1 MVVRLLN
8 GRGQLGDKLNKKFNN
23 TIISEDISV
32 YHTWKVPWLSDTA
45 EFEETQR
52 NEYLK
57 LVEFSKN
64 NPQTKL
70 IFVSTNS
77 TRGTHYTHYKEL
89 AEAYLLSNHKYSIIL
104 KFPLFIGK
112 GVIEKIKNKEIK
124 PYGIMEVVTLDK
136 VVETI
141 DKHVSYFTLPN
152 YKGLKR
158 VFTIEGEKIQ
168 AETVAEILKV

>member
-8 GRGQLGDKLNKKFNN
+8 GRGQLGDKLNEKFKNN
-23 TIISEDISV
+23 YISEEVAV
-32 YHTWKVPWLSDTA
+32 YHTWKVPWLSDEA

-57 LVEFSKN
+57 
-64 NPQTKL
+64 
-70 IFVSTNS
+70 
-77 TRGTHYTHYKEL
+77 
-89 AEAYLLSNHKYSIIL
+89 
-104 KFPLFIGK
+104 
-112 GVIEKIKNKEIK
+112 
-124 PYGIMEVVTLDK
+124 

-141 DKHVSYFTLPN
+141 KTHVSYITLPN

-168 AETVAEILKV
+168 AKTVAEILKV

>member
-23 TIISEDISV
+23 TIISEDIAV

-52 NEYLK
+52 DEYLK

-64 NPQTKL
+64 NPKTKI

-77 TRGTHYTHYKEL
+77 ARGTHYTYFKEQ
-89 AEAYLLSNHKYSIIL
+89 AEAYLLSNHKSSIIL

-112 GVIEKIKNKEIK
+112 GVIERIKNKEIE
-124 PYGIMEVVTLDK
+124 PYGTMEIITLDK
-136 VVETI
+136 VAETI
-141 DKHVSYFTLPN
+141 EEYLN
-152 YKGLKR
+152 YEGLKR

-168 AETVAEILKV
+168 AKTVAEILKV

>member
-1 MVVRLLN
+1 MVVTLVN
-8 GRGQLGDKLNKKFNN
+8 GRGQLGDKLYQKLKNY
-23 TIISEDISV
+23 IGAPHLADIAI

-52 NEYLK
+52 DEYLK

-64 NPQTKL
+64 NPKTKI

-77 TRGTHYTHYKEL
+77 ARGTHYTYFKEQ
-89 AEAYLLSNHKYSIIL
+89 AEAYLLSNHKSSIIL

-112 GVIEKIKNKEIK
+112 GVIERIKNKEIE
-124 PYGIMEVVTLDK
+124 PYGTMEIITLDK
-136 VVETI
+136 VAETI
-141 DKHVSYFTLPN
+141 EEYLN
-152 YKGLKR
+152 YEGLKR

-168 AETVAEILKV
+168 AKTVAEILKV

>member
-1 MVVRLLN
+1 MVVTLLN
-8 GRGQLGDKLNKKFNN
+8 GRGQLGNKLYQKLQHY
-23 TIISEDISV
+23 IGAPHLADIAI

-45 EFEETQR
+45 EFEETQH

-64 NPQTKL
+64 NPKTKI

-77 TRGTHYTHYKEL
+77 ARGTHYTYFKEQ
-89 AEAYLLSNHKYSIIL
+89 AEAYLLSNHKSSIIL

-112 GVIEKIKNKEIK
+112 GVIERIKNKEIE
-124 PYGIMEVVTLDK
+124 PYGTMEIITLDK
-136 VVETI
+136 VAETI
-141 DKHVSYFTLPN
+141 EEYLN
-152 YKGLKR
+152 YEGLKR

-168 AETVAEILKV
+168 AKTVAEILKV

>member
-1 MVVRLLN
+1 MVVKLLN
-8 GRGQLGDKLNKKFNN
+8 GRGQLGNKLNLEFKNFN
-23 TIISEDISV
+23 ISEDVAV

-45 EFEETQR
+45 EFEKTQHD
-52 NEYLK
+52 EYLK

-64 NPQTKL
+64 NPQTKI

-77 TRGTHYTHYKEL
+77 ARGTHYTHYKEL
-89 AEAYLLSNHKYSIIL
+89 AEAYLLSNHKSSIIL

-112 GVIEKIKNKEIK
+112 GVIEKIKNKEIE
-124 PYGIMEVVTLDK
+124 PYGVMEVITLDK

-141 DKHVSYFTLPN
+141 KTHVSYITLPN
-152 YKGLKR
+152 YEGLKR

-168 AETVAEILKV
+168 AKTVAEILKV